1 MGMSPIELNEAA
13 SASLSLLA
21 ILVASL
27 FDLKYRE
34 VPDRVWALYAPPA
47 IALTAI
53 RLSGFGIALWPSIAS
68 IALTSALSLGLYR
81 LGAFGGAD
89 AKAFICL
96 ALSMPLNPSILPSG
110 GNFFHPFFPL
120 TVLCNSYILSSSSIA
135 YMAARNLA
143 WALRNPGKGAFEGF
157 EGEPAW
163 RKAAALLT
171 GYRMRLGELAN
182 KGAFYY
188 PMEEVILDGGIRRR
202 LRISLSAKEEPG
214 DYFKRLAELLGES
227 EEVWATPGLPLLA
240 FVALGLL
247 AALFHGDI
255 SHGVITAIL
264 RALL

>member
-1 MGMSPIELNEAA
+1 MGPVELNEAA

-21 ILVASL
+21 ILIASL
-27 FDLKYRE
+27 FDIKRRE
-34 VPDRVWALYAPPA
+34 VPDGVWALYAPPA
-47 IALTAI
+47 IALTAL

-89 AKAFICL
+89 AKAFICI
-96 ALSMPLNPSILPSG
+96 ALSMPLNPSILPSK

-120 TVLCNSYILSSSSIA
+120 TVLCNSYIISSSSSIA
-135 YMAARNLA
+135 YMVAKNVA
-143 WALRNPGKGAFEGF
+143 WALRNPGRGAFEGL

-163 RKAAALLT
+163 RKAAAVLT
-171 GYRMRLGELAN
+171 GYRVRLGELAA

-188 PMEEVILDGGIRRR
+188 PMEEVALDGGMRRR

-227 EEVWATPGLPLLA
+227 EELWATPGLPLLA
-240 FVALGLL
+240 FVAIGLL
-247 AALFHGDI
+247 VALLHGDI
-255 SHGVITAIL
+255 LHGALNAIL

>member
-188 PMEEVILDGGIRRR
+188 PMEEAILDGGIRRR